1 GDGTVQAVLTALD
14 RFRPDGPWP
23 ALAVAPGG
31 TANMTASDLGARG
44 SPVTFLEAL
53 ARRLEEGGG
62 ASLSRVRR
70 PVLRV
75 EGGGAGSRS
84 GMFFGAGVVAAGVRY
99 FQRRLDR
106 VAVTGER
113 ISAVAVGRVLLGLAF
128 GGETGEAAARSAT
141 VSVDGGPA
149 ERLEGLLF
157 LASTLERLLLG
168 TRPYWGE
175 GEGPIHFTLV
185 EKGARGLWRGLPR
198 LALGRPGRRL
208 TPERGYRSHE
218 AARLEL
224 TLDGPIVLD
233 GELYE
238 ARAAE
243 GPLRISAER
252 VAEWVVP

>member
-1 GDGTVQAVLTALD
+1 
-14 RFRPDGPWP
+14 
-23 ALAVAPGG
+23 
-31 TANMTASDLGARG
+31 MTASDLGARG